1 MHSKTK
7 KRTIKDPEVIYRDKK
22 PVSVI
27 IDIDEYNKLLDRLE
41 DIDDIKYIKEL
52 KKKSLSFRKLD
63 DILAEQSRDV

>member
-63 DILAEQSRDV
+63 DILAEQSTDI